1 MATIVISLKTSFLIK
16 GGATDLTW
24 QVLRLV
30 YGRIVP
36 SSIERQISRLGEYH
50 LLTNFFIASAIT
62 VDFKEFLHLGNDNGP
77 SRVNFR
83 LSPAAVIIAFKGQ
96 PLILFFIL
104 GKLRVYEEHWWFENL
119 FIILDR
125 LYV

>member
-1 MATIVISLKTSFLIK
+1 MRERNVMAAIVISLKTSFLIK

-36 SSIERQISRLGEYH
+36 SNIERQISRLGEYH

-62 VDFKEFLHLGNDNGP
+62 VDFKEFLHLRNDNGP

-83 LSPAAVIIAFKGQ
+83 LSPAAVIIAFKG
-96 PLILFFIL
+96 
-104 GKLRVYEEHWWFENL
+104 
-119 FIILDR
+119 
-125 LYV
+125 